1 MMEDDNEDDVFP
13 EKKEV
18 ERTITLIRPEALK
31 LHKEAILEEIK
42 TSGFEIVK
50 QKELT
55 LTKEHG

>member
-31 LHKEAILEEIK
+31 LHKDAILEEIK